1 MKKYNGPGGPIFD
14 LSFDE
19 GSIKMPKRE
28 VKLHEV
34 YQARVTVQAPAKKKL
49 FQPQQFVVVNY
60 DSQLVMPTLELA
72 EKFVPYYV
80 RELIE
85 IGLLTMDQKYEAGV
99 VELHVFDG
107 TIDVNG
113 VESAS

>member
-1 MKKYNGPGGPIFD
+1 MGPPGPIFD

-19 GSIKMPKRE
+19 GSIKLPKRE

-34 YQARVTVQAPAKKKL
+34 YQARVTVMVPAKKKFL
-49 FQPQQFVVVNY
+49 QQGELIPVNY

-85 IGLLTMDQKYEAGV
+85 IGLLIMDQKYEAGV
-99 VELHVFDG
+99 VQLHVFDG